1 MYFAYIKLGSGEGFQ
16 GSNPHRSSAYPQS
29 PLGWVPGYNT
39 VSLTCSL
46 VFCLFFVF
54 ALCFFWRGFYYS
66 TESMQTLIIFKLR
79 LLIDYLKIIQ
89 LQVKYYS

>member
-29 PLGWVPGYNT
+29 PLEWVPGYNT

-46 VFCLFFVF
+46 VFLFVF
-54 ALCFFWRGFYYS
+54 CFCFVFFLEMVLLFYGEYAD
-66 TESMQTLIIFKLR
+66 
-79 LLIDYLKIIQ
+79 IDHF
-89 LQVKYYS
+89 